1 MAPPTPEMAAA
12 ALPRAPGALLRRAR
26 AKTCSAAGVLPV
38 CPTPAAEARSCGWE
52 IWRGLE
58 RAQGR
63 GVAAARAAGYAVDDE
78 EKNSGMRCI
87 AAPVFDM
94 NGEVV
99 AGLSVSGPTSRVSV
113 PLTEHLSR
121 PVIEAARELTY
132 AIGGLART

>member
-1 MAPPTPEMAAA
+1 
-12 ALPRAPGALLRRAR
+12 
-26 AKTCSAAGVLPV
+26 
-38 CPTPAAEARSCGWE
+38 
-52 IWRGLE
+52 
-58 RAQGR
+58 
-63 GVAAARAAGYAVDDE
+63 VDDE

-99 AGLSVSGPTSRVSV
+99 AGLSVSGPSSRVSV

-121 PVIEAARELTY
+121 PVIEAAWELTY